1 MLDQIQDLGI
11 NGIKVVGQVFLLCG
25 DYRIIIA
32 SFHAASEG
40 FLANI
45 FSKLPKGFTFSGK
58 S

>member
-11 NGIKVVGQVFLLCG
+11 NGIKVVRQVFLLCG
-25 DYRIIIA
+25 DYRIILA
-32 SFHAASEG
+32 PVHAAFGG

-58 S
+58 A